1 MPRTDEDVLLT
12 LYKYRSLS
20 GVYGRPAAVDIVRN
34 SRLYWQSPL
43 AFNDPFDC
51 NPVMAFGYS
60 ASAREAFVDR
70 VISTHMNSAPRSARR
85 RKKRELRAVG
95 PSKHESDMK
104 QSFREWMTESA
115 VTCFSDVKDSI
126 LMWAHY
132 ADSHRGVCF
141 IFREII
147 KPQPWIAM
155 DVVYSSERHPVD
167 MTELAVVQNFERSVL
182 HKAIDWQYER
192 EKRMIDYRKPP
203 GPRSFPR
210 EALIGAIYG
219 DRISDDDRAFMDD
232 LLVSRPDLKRYNAKI
247 DDRFFRVNVS
257 PAQ

>member
-20 GVYGRPAAVDIVRN
+20 GDFGRPAAVDIVRN
-34 SRLYWQSPL
+34 NRLFWQSPL

-51 NPVMAFGYS
+51 NPVMAFGYN
-60 ASAREAFVDR
+60 ASVREAFINR
-70 VISTHMNSAPRSARR
+70 VVSTHMDSAPRNVRR
-85 RKKRELRAVG
+85 RKKRELRAVE
-95 PSKHESDMK
+95 PTKHESDMK
-104 QSFREWMTESA
+104 QYFRECMEESA
-115 VTCFSDVKDSI
+115 VTCFSDVEDSI

-141 IFREII
+141 VFQEIM

-155 DVVYSSERHPVD
+155 DVIYSSERYPVD
-167 MTELAVVQNFERSVL
+167 ITDKADVQNFKRSVL
-182 HKAIDWQYER
+182 YKAIDWQYER

-203 GPRSFPR
+203 GLRTFPR
-210 EALIGAIYG
+210 EALVGAIYG

-232 LLVSRPDLKRYNAKI
+232 LLASRPDLERYNAKI
-247 DDRFFRVNVS
+247 DDRCFRVNIS
-257 PAQ
+257 RSQ